1 VKPAGHLEEIY
12 FSQEKRLMTRNI
24 LKNSTLALSIVAFGA
39 TLGGAAASAATLQV
53 RCPATQVTAS
63 VQDSLPKAW
72 WTTPQGAALA
82 DVEVIN
88 IGGDWSLLCLYQQS
102 GGLEI
107 GVARHFPP
115 GYGRCEARRSQ
126 RDFVCTN

>member
-1 VKPAGHLEEIY
+1 
-12 FSQEKRLMTRNI
+12 MTSKLI
-24 LKNSTLALSIVAFGA
+24 KKSAFALLIGTFGA
-39 TLGGAAASAATLQV
+39 TLGSGAAPAATLQV

-82 DVEVIN
+82 DVEVLN

-102 GGLEI
+102 SGLEI

-115 GYGRCEARRSQ
+115 GYPRCEARKGE
-126 RDFVCTN
+126 RDFVCTK